1 MSQALTGQAA
11 APAAPIPDA
20 ARTPLG
26 EVVEAP
32 LTFVVDGGVKPV
44 TRMRPP
50 GGGEIVREGEYVQKA
65 VQIHDGRALRPA
77 ATLDREGF
85 ALVKSATAVTDFA
98 DEEQIRR
105 IYYTEVIRLLT
116 EATGAREVLVF
127 DHTVRR
133 QQGGG
138 PGGRT
143 PVRNAHNDYTERTGP
158 RRVREL
164 MGEAAAESVLRGR
177 IAQVNLWRPIRGP
190 VESLPLAVADA
201 RSVPSED
208 LIATD
213 LVYSDRVG
221 EIYQLAYSP
230 DQRWYSYPGMTPDE
244 ALLLKG
250 YDSAI
255 DGRARFTPHTAFD
268 DPNTSP
274 DAAPRE
280 SIEVR
285 AFLFFPPE
293 DAPAH

>member
-1 MSQALTGQAA
+1 MPQALIGQSA
-11 APAAPIPDA
+11 APAAPLPAA
-20 ARTPLG
+20 ARTPVG
-26 EVVEAP
+26 EAVEAP
-32 LTFVVDGGVKPV
+32 LTFVVDGGAKPV
-44 TRMRPP
+44 TRIRPP
-50 GGGEIVREGEYVQKA
+50 SGGEIVREGEYVQKV

-77 ATLDREGF
+77 AALDREGF
-85 ALVKSATAVTDFA
+85 ALIEAATAVTDFS

-105 IYYTEVIRLLT
+105 VYYPEVVRLLT

-133 QQGGG
+133 QQGGA

-143 PVRNAHNDYTERTGP
+143 PVRNAHNDYTELTGP

-164 MGEAAAESVLRGR
+164 MGDAGAESVLRGR

-213 LVYSDRVG
+213 LVYPDRVG

-250 YDSAI
+250 YDSAT

-268 DPNTSP
+268 DPNTQP

-285 AFLFFPPE
+285 TFLFFPPE
-293 DAPAH
+293 DGSTH